1 MAAKVLTECS
11 PIGVN
16 LAHKAGLMAMP
27 DAFWNAA
34 VEAMYFDYKVLADV
48 VMNIQVDGIC
58 KHFSDLFEHGQGGL
72 LIDEPLP
79 DGIDRSFFPSV
90 LMLSLR
96 HRRIVLLLIL
106 TEFRGCPWNAVTIPS
121 CAGHAPDQPGQMKMF
136 LPRLSKAA
144 IKSEL
149 LTGTTKALSM
159 NVDVLQVALQVWGEV
174 TPVSTAHQMLSGGG
188 KAQTVAVYVD
198 SWGIKRLA
206 TLAMRRWKD
215 RSLHVLFDVMT
226 AAWGVAA
233 EPEPEGEIGDDADGY
248 FAAED
253 AYDAAPEADG
263 PGPVAGSAAVA
274 EDPLDAELR
283 AMQQQLESHFL
294 CPIYMKMN
302 LRNPWNCDL
311 RNLQLPLKPPLSLI
325 RLRLNLV
332 AIRRCN
338 PEPEGQVLKKP
349 EEEFDVLNFKGN
361 PSPTEQHGICTNGR
375 GHAAVEG
382 AVAEAVAEATQRRV
396 VTNVAEGHEEEHV
409 ETPQKVSPPKKAPK
423 AKAKAKAKVAKAAQE
438 LPSKASPSKS
448 SPSKPKAKASPKAKV
463 KASSPKPKSSAKAKA
478 SKPETPSKAAP
489 AGEGSEVRKRKRHSD
504 DEKSF
509 ARRAKPKSEKSLN
522 HWTAIR
528 DVYNAQL
535 FAKYAASHQ
544 DGFWMLAKPRMEKAA
559 SLEACIKAFVA
570 LVLLAYWLDP
580 KPPFCNEA
588 FDVIELFAG
597 RARITRL
604 AQAAGYQAVAAD
616 QKYDLHETSS
626 LHMNESSGFVLAV
639 LMILSGSA
647 QGAIAIL
654 GIECSTFVD
663 SVSDANEATSRTC
676 LLLVLLS
683 VLGHH
688 FFVENPGSKKL
699 SKKYIDR
706 NGKQRIYPPLFA
718 RKMVDLLEPC
728 REQPGP
734 SVQVAIPNSDKPLQ
748 DVFNELSWDETDWEE
763 ANLGIAKHGVVKKED
778 DGDEQEILKQ
788 IEARKPLLTML
799 LEDIRKARWTLDS
812 FEWEAAEEAPSKPE
826 DKAESERRAQESAD
840 EAEANADVLLAQGES
855 ERQARAKA
863 EADQVAVERAKLL
876 LAEQE
881 AEQAQLAEERAQALR
896 RVEEES
902 EGRAKEQ
909 AKLLRLAQEK
919 AETERVMKER
929 AEVLLAEQK
938 AERERMIKEQAEVLK
953 EVERQKAKS
962 DRLAKERADAE
973 DLRKEQEKAETERLM
988 KERAEQT
995 MAQENAEALRR
1006 AQTRAATVAEIEA
1019 HKAKKEELKKAQAR
1033 LSQLQAELQT
1043 TLQETATYDAA
1054 SDPASDTTSRPD
1066 QPTVAAAA
1074 VTAQPKTKE
1083 IFISKFSIE
1092 REKQLEL
1099 ETQVDFEFL
1108 TKQQMSEEIDEC
1120 VQKAQKDPTRKI
1132 RKHPY
1137 KVGHLT
1143 YYCEI
1148 KVKGHNR
1155 KSDRVTMT
1163 ERMYAKI
1170 RAVYSDV
1177 DACCE
1182 KMQALKA
1189 EGVLDGYTDQLITS
1203 SELETRARA
1212 ILATPKVKSEA
1223 GKVTPNRATLFVLW
1237 LSAPACVI
1245 GEIAE
1250 AVVADGSATQNIR
1263 EAAKMDKSHS
1273 ERNAHR
1279 LFNRYGLAL
1288 RVPISFLDVPSSNR
1302 EDSITI
1308 PHLKITDFLKLLL
1321 NSFEEVLFGGLKAD
1335 SDAARDLCSTFWS
1348 RYQKHHP
1355 EHVIYSEVDAKDR
1368 SLCIPV
1374 LVHGD
1379 KGRTLQKSPIFV
1391 MSFELVWGLPLDML
1405 KKVAYD
1411 TRRNT
1416 RHDMHDGHL
1425 KWSCGRR
1432 AAGKRSFSQMCFD
1445 SCTVHDSAV
1454 RLNPRKKGN
1463 AQRHN
1468 NRGHS
1473 YLSRFLIAAIP
1484 SKVYNKNESVLPS
1497 LLKQAAVDLQD
1508 CFQHGLVH
1516 EKSGTRYRFVF
1527 LGAKGDAEW
1536 HFEAGCFTR
1545 SYHRSG
1551 TVHAAPICPLCD
1563 AGAEGLSYTDVSDAP
1578 KWLGTVGSSVPWEST
1593 PPLNLAPFSTTFPAN
1608 LYKYDPFH
1616 VLKFGIFRDAVGST
1630 IVRLALMGYFDFS
1643 VGEPKNITQRLIRGF
1658 SLYKLW
1664 CLASGKNP
1672 SLRCFTKA
1680 NLKFETSSK
1689 FAWINCKGSEVVML
1703 MQWLDFLVPK
1713 HVAEPKQASDLV
1725 FLRAV
1730 AQMIRGGLDYVGI
1743 MRSHGIWLPL
1753 NCGKVQ
1759 LHAGL
1764 AFARGYAFLAQHLM
1778 DCQTAG
1784 FRLRPKLHY
1793 LMHLLMPLKSQID
1806 NDDPWVL
1813 NQAIHLCEANEDFIG
1828 RLARV
1833 SRRVHPSQASL
1844 RTTQRYLV
1852 KVRLLLERLLK

>member
-1 MAAKVLTECS
+1 M
-11 PIGVN
+11 
-16 LAHKAGLMAMP
+16 
-27 DAFWNAA
+27 
-34 VEAMYFDYKVLADV
+34 
-48 VMNIQVDGIC
+48 
-58 KHFSDLFEHGQGGL
+58 
-72 LIDEPLP
+72 
-79 DGIDRSFFPSV
+79 
-90 LMLSLR
+90 
-96 HRRIVLLLIL
+96 
-106 TEFRGCPWNAVTIPS
+106 
-121 CAGHAPDQPGQMKMF
+121 
-136 LPRLSKAA
+136 
-144 IKSEL
+144 
-149 LTGTTKALSM
+149 
-159 NVDVLQVALQVWGEV
+159 
-174 TPVSTAHQMLSGGG
+174 
-188 KAQTVAVYVD
+188 
-198 SWGIKRLA
+198 
-206 TLAMRRWKD
+206 
-215 RSLHVLFDVMT
+215 
-226 AAWGVAA
+226 
-233 EPEPEGEIGDDADGY
+233 
-248 FAAED
+248 
-253 AYDAAPEADG
+253 
-263 PGPVAGSAAVA
+263 
-274 EDPLDAELR
+274 
-283 AMQQQLESHFL
+283 
-294 CPIYMKMN
+294 
-302 LRNPWNCDL
+302 
-311 RNLQLPLKPPLSLI
+311 
-325 RLRLNLV
+325 
-332 AIRRCN
+332 
-338 PEPEGQVLKKP
+338 
-349 EEEFDVLNFKGN
+349 
-361 PSPTEQHGICTNGR
+361 
-375 GHAAVEG
+375 
-382 AVAEAVAEATQRRV
+382 
-396 VTNVAEGHEEEHV
+396 
-409 ETPQKVSPPKKAPK
+409 
-423 AKAKAKAKVAKAAQE
+423 
-438 LPSKASPSKS
+438 
-448 SPSKPKAKASPKAKV
+448 
-463 KASSPKPKSSAKAKA
+463 
-478 SKPETPSKAAP
+478 
-489 AGEGSEVRKRKRHSD
+489 
-504 DEKSF
+504 
-509 ARRAKPKSEKSLN
+509 
-522 HWTAIR
+522 
-528 DVYNAQL
+528 
-535 FAKYAASHQ
+535 
-544 DGFWMLAKPRMEKAA
+544 
-559 SLEACIKAFVA
+559 
-570 LVLLAYWLDP
+570 
-580 KPPFCNEA
+580 
-588 FDVIELFAG
+588 
-597 RARITRL
+597 
-604 AQAAGYQAVAAD
+604 
-616 QKYDLHETSS
+616 
-626 LHMNESSGFVLAV
+626 
-639 LMILSGSA
+639 
-647 QGAIAIL
+647 
-654 GIECSTFVD
+654 
-663 SVSDANEATSRTC
+663 
-676 LLLVLLS
+676 
-683 VLGHH
+683 
-688 FFVENPGSKKL
+688 
-699 SKKYIDR
+699 
-706 NGKQRIYPPLFA
+706 
-718 RKMVDLLEPC
+718 
-728 REQPGP
+728 
-734 SVQVAIPNSDKPLQ
+734 
-748 DVFNELSWDETDWEE
+748 
-763 ANLGIAKHGVVKKED
+763 
-778 DGDEQEILKQ
+778 
-788 IEARKPLLTML
+788 
-799 LEDIRKARWTLDS
+799 
-812 FEWEAAEEAPSKPE
+812 
-826 DKAESERRAQESAD
+826 
-840 EAEANADVLLAQGES
+840 
-855 ERQARAKA
+855 
-863 EADQVAVERAKLL
+863 
-876 LAEQE
+876 
-881 AEQAQLAEERAQALR
+881 
-896 RVEEES
+896 
-902 EGRAKEQ
+902 
-909 AKLLRLAQEK
+909 
-919 AETERVMKER
+919 
-929 AEVLLAEQK
+929 
-938 AERERMIKEQAEVLK
+938 
-953 EVERQKAKS
+953 
-962 DRLAKERADAE
+962 
-973 DLRKEQEKAETERLM
+973 
-988 KERAEQT
+988 
-995 MAQENAEALRR
+995 
-1006 AQTRAATVAEIEA
+1006 
-1019 HKAKKEELKKAQAR
+1019 
-1033 LSQLQAELQT
+1033 
-1043 TLQETATYDAA
+1043 
-1054 SDPASDTTSRPD
+1054 
-1066 QPTVAAAA
+1066 
-1074 VTAQPKTKE
+1074 
-1083 IFISKFSIE
+1083 
-1092 REKQLEL
+1092 
-1099 ETQVDFEFL
+1099 
-1108 TKQQMSEEIDEC
+1108 
-1120 VQKAQKDPTRKI
+1120 
-1132 RKHPY
+1132 
-1137 KVGHLT
+1137 
-1143 YYCEI
+1143 
-1148 KVKGHNR
+1148 
-1155 KSDRVTMT
+1155 
-1163 ERMYAKI
+1163 
-1170 RAVYSDV
+1170 
-1177 DACCE
+1177 
-1182 KMQALKA
+1182 
-1189 EGVLDGYTDQLITS
+1189 
-1203 SELETRARA
+1203 
-1212 ILATPKVKSEA
+1212 
-1223 GKVTPNRATLFVLW
+1223 
-1237 LSAPACVI
+1237 I